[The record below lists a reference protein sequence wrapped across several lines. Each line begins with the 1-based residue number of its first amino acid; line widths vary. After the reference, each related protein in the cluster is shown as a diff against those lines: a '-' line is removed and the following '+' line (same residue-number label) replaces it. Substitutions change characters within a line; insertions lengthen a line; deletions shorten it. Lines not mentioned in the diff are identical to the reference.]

1 MLASLVRGTR
11 AWWLLGVSAVV
22 LIVGSITAWTTVAA
36 EPPPPPTCPG
46 GWVTAWAASPQ
57 PLDTKDAAMSAPG
70 GRTLRL
76 IIKPQTDGSAVR
88 IRLSNAF
95 GAGAVV
101 IGASTIG
108 IAQLAVPDMK
118 IAPALQGQKSLPVL
132 FGGSHTATLPAHG
145 SLVSDPVA
153 LPVAEDVPVAVSI
166 FLPERAPVATG
177 HVVALQT
184 SYLSGPGDFT
194 ADTGGDP
201 FATHIDWW
209 PLLAGLDVETSKA
222 VNSVYVLG
230 DSLTDGIGTQVDKD
244 DRFTDALAKKLADAS
259 GGTIVINGGIAG
271 SLLLP
276 DDPAESPVSRLERDL
291 PLGATDVILEI
302 GNNDL
307 AQGRKADELEPAL
320 TDFVK
325 AGHARG
331 LRVFLTTITPAIGNN
346 YGTPAAITARNQVDE
361 WMRTTTV
368 PFADGFFDV
377 ARAIQST
384 QQPRIDPRLD
394 TDGLHPSA
402 LGYQTMADAVDIT
415 QLTPSCP

>member
-11 AWWLLGVSAVV
+11 ARWGFGVSAAV
-22 LIVGSITAWTTVAA
+22 LVAGSITAWTTVAT
-36 EPPPPPTCPG
+36 EPSPPPSCPG

-57 PLDTKDAAMSAPG
+57 PLDAEDAAMSVPG

-76 IIKPQTDGSAVR
+76 IVKPQTNGQAVR

-95 GAGAVV
+95 GSEPVA
-101 IGASTIG
+101 IGAAAIG
-108 IAQLAVPDMK
+108 IAQQPLPDMR
-118 IAPALQGQKSLPVL
+118 IAPALKGGASLPVL
-132 FGGSHTATLPAHG
+132 FGGSRAATLPARG

-153 LPVAEDVPVAVSI
+153 LPVTDEAPVAVSI
-166 FLPERAPVATG
+166 FLPGTAPIATG

-184 SYLSGPGDFT
+184 SYVSGPGDFT
-194 ADTGGDP
+194 ADGGGQP
-201 FATHIDWW
+201 FATHIEWW
-209 PLLAGLDVETSKA
+209 PLLAGLDVETPKA

-230 DSLTDGIGTQVDKD
+230 DSLTDGIGTKVDKD
-244 DRFTDALAKKLADAS
+244 DRFTDALATKMADEP

-276 DDPAESPVSRLERDL
+276 ADPAESPVSRLQRDL

-307 AQGRKADELEPAL
+307 AQGRTSAEIEAAL
-320 TDFVK
+320 TDFVT
-325 AGHARG
+325 AAHARG

-346 YGTPAAITARNQVDE
+346 YGTTAAISARNQVDG

-377 ARAIQST
+377 ARAIQSNE
-384 QQPRIDPRLD
+384 QPRIDPRLD